1 VTAAGEYSVRL
12 EDVNFEGPLDLLL
25 FLIKKNEI
33 EITDIP
39 IALVTG
45 QFLAYL
51 ERITAA
57 NLEGA
62 GDFLLMAATLMR
74 IKSQMLLPPPE
85 GEEEEIEDPRRELV
99 ERLLEYQQFKEIAQD
114 LREREARARSLYP
127 RGERTAEELAGPPEG
142 SRAPGAERRVSLKD
156 LLRAFASVLAA
167 RKDEP
172 VHHVETVRVTLEEK
186 VHEIRAALAERGRVR
201 FGELFSPEAPRIE
214 LVVTL
219 IALLEMVRN
228 REVRLS
234 QPASFGE
241 IEIVPA
247 PPEPARADPDEPEA
261 EAGEAAQRA
270 GGSGEGEGPWTP
282 V

>member
-1 VTAAGEYSVRL
+1 VTAAGDYSVRL
-12 EDVNFEGPLDLLL
+12 DDLNFEGPLDLLL

-39 IALVTG
+39 IALVTE

-85 GEEEEIEDPRRELV
+85 GEEEIVEDPRRELM
-99 ERLLEYQQFKEIAQD
+99 ERLLEYQRFKEIAQH
-114 LREREARARSLYP
+114 LREQEAYARSLYG
-127 RGERTAEELAGPPEG
+127 RGDRLPEELAGP
-142 SRAPGAERRVSLKD
+142 APGEEPVLPETERRVSLKD
-156 LLRAFASVLAA
+156 LLRAFAAALAA
-167 RKDEP
+167 RREEP
-172 VHHVETVRVTLEEK
+172 VHHVDPVRVTLEEK
-186 VHEIRAALAERGRVR
+186 IHEIRRRLTERGQVR
-201 FGELFSPEAPRIE
+201 FGDLFAPDAPRLE

-228 REVRLS
+228 REARLV
-234 QPASFGE
+234 QTASFGE
-241 IEIVPA
+241 IEIRPG
-247 PPEPARADPDEPEA
+247 PR
-261 EAGEAAQRA
+261 AAQEGA
-270 GGSGEGEGPWTP
+270 VAGSGDESVAEGGASWNRA
-282 V
+282 

>member
-12 EDVNFEGPLDLLL
+12 EDLNFEGPLDLLL

-33 EITDIP
+33 EISDIP
-39 IALVTG
+39 IALVTA

-85 GEEEEIEDPRRELV
+85 GEEELLDDPRRELV
-99 ERLLEYQQFKEIAQD
+99 DRLLEYQRFKEIAQH
-114 LREREARARSLYP
+114 LREQEAYARSLYA
-127 RGERTAEELAGPPEG
+127 RGERLPEELAGP
-142 SRAPGAERRVSLKD
+142 APGEEPVLPDTERRVSLKD
-156 LLRAFASVLAA
+156 LLRAFAAALAA
-167 RKDEP
+167 RRDEP
-172 VHHVETVRVTLEEK
+172 VHHVEPVRVTLEEK
-186 VHEIRAALAERGRVR
+186 IHEIRRRLAQHGRVR
-201 FGELFSPEAPRIE
+201 FGELFAADAPRLE

-228 REVRLS
+228 REARLCQS
-234 QPASFGE
+234 ASFGE
-241 IEIVPA
+241 IEIRPGPSA
-247 PPEPARADPDEPEA
+247 GADGV
-261 EAGEAAQRA
+261 GEAPQNNPGA
-270 GGSGEGEGPWTP
+270 EGEDPWSRT
-282 V
+282 